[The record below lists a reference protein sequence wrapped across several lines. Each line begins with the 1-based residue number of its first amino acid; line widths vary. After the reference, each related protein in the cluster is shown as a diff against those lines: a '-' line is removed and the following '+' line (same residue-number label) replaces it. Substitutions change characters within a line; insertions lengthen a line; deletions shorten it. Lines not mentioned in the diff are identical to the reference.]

1 MLQIRKGKIMKYK
14 KTLEISLEVDLEELS
29 QDFIDSHNSN
39 WVNNTTPTRKEMTES
54 LKNEITSWLE
64 TLNLEVTIKEKG
76 E

>member
-1 MLQIRKGKIMKYK
+1 MKYK

-39 WVNNTTPTRKEMTES
+39 WFNNTTPTRKEMTES

-64 TLNLEVTIKEKG
+64 ALNLEVTNIKG